1 MPNAF
6 PDPNT
11 LPPGTL
17 SEDNT
22 LRIEADSLG
31 HIAVPANHLWGAE
44 TQRSLQHF
52 NIAGER
58 MPLELPHAY
67 AIVKKAAAFAN
78 RDLGRLDPEKASLIA
93 EICDEILAGQLDD
106 EFPLFVWQTGSGTQ
120 SHMNVNEVIA
130 NRAAQRTGE
139 PLGTHQPLDPKKHIN
154 QSQSTNDTFPTAM
167 HIAAAFVLHRRVL
180 PEIEALIATLDR
192 KSGEWQDVL
201 KVGRTHLQDA
211 VPLTV
216 GQEWSGYAA
225 QLRSA
230 LAFLRTTLPGLHQLA
245 AGGTAVGTGL
255 NAPRDFGL
263 TIARHIAQLT
273 GLPFTSAPNKF
284 AALASLDA
292 MVAAHAGLRQLAVA
306 LFKIA
311 NDMRWLASGPRCGLG
326 ELHLPEN
333 EPGSSIMPGKV
344 NPTQSEALV
353 MICTQVF
360 GNDAAVVFAG
370 AQGNF
375 ELNVMRPVILR
386 NFLHSAQILAD
397 GTEKFRI
404 YQVEGTTLNHE
415 RLQQYLDRNL
425 MQVTALSP
433 AIGYERSAEIAQKA
447 LAENLT
453 LREAALATNLMDAD
467 TFDRLTSP
475 DALISQP

>member
-1 MPNAF
+1 MPNTL

-11 LPPGTL
+11 LPAGTL

-67 AIVKKAAAFAN
+67 AIVKKAAAFTN

-130 NRAAQRTGE
+130 NRAAQRTGK

-245 AGGTAVGTGL
+245 TGGTAVGTGL

-344 NPTQSEALV
+344 NSTQSEALV

-360 GNDAAVVFAG
+360 GNDSAVAFAG

-415 RLQQYLDRNL
+415 RLQQDLDRNL

-453 LREAALATNLMDAD
+453 LREAALATKLVDAD

-475 DALISQP
+475 EALISQP